1 MITIFVINPIYNR
14 KQDTIFISVRS
25 FVCLFV
31 RINSISFSQNITGT
45 GYNAQ
50 LLAVSIISLM
60 MYRIVLSSVAHITLE
75 MVKRGAGLAV
85 FFFLTLKFTDFFP
98 RIPSDFLIFF
108 FHYYGGGGGVC
119 WPEMLPWSLSVCCAT
134 ASCLVSSVSVLSS
147 SPSVVQ
153 WLSFCLAS
161 RIIKQSSQTLTG
173 W

>member
-14 KQDTIFISVRS
+14 KQDTIFIRVRS

-85 FFFLTLKFTDFFP
+85 FFFPHTKIHGFFP
-98 RIPSDFLIFF
+98 PNPFFFF

-119 WPEMLPWSLSVCCAT
+119 
-134 ASCLVSSVSVLSS
+134 
-147 SPSVVQ
+147 
-153 WLSFCLAS
+153 
-161 RIIKQSSQTLTG
+161 
-173 W
+173 

>member
-98 RIPSDFLIFF
+98 RIPSDFFLFF

-119 WPEMLPWSLSVCCAT
+119 
-134 ASCLVSSVSVLSS
+134 
-147 SPSVVQ
+147 
-153 WLSFCLAS
+153 
-161 RIIKQSSQTLTG
+161 
-173 W
+173 

>member
-1 MITIFVINPIYNR
+1 
-14 KQDTIFISVRS
+14 VRS

-85 FFFLTLKFTDFFP
+85 FFFPHTKIHGFFP
-98 RIPSDFLIFF
+98 PNPFF
-108 FHYYGGGGGVC
+108 FSFTTMVEGAVFADRKCYRGLYQFAVLL
-119 WPEMLPWSLSVCCAT
+119 LPVWFHPFPFYRPHL
-134 ASCLVSSVSVLSS
+134 LSS
-147 SPSVVQ
+147 N
-153 WLSFCLAS
+153 
-161 RIIKQSSQTLTG
+161 G
-173 W
+173 

>member
-98 RIPSDFLIFF
+98 QIPSDFFLFF

-119 WPEMLPWSLSVCCAT
+119 
-134 ASCLVSSVSVLSS
+134 
-147 SPSVVQ
+147 
-153 WLSFCLAS
+153 
-161 RIIKQSSQTLTG
+161 
-173 W
+173 

>member
-1 MITIFVINPIYNR
+1 MITIFVINSIYIR
-14 KQDTIFISVRS
+14 KQDTIFIRVRS

-85 FFFLTLKFTDFFP
+85 FVFFLTLKFTDFFP
-98 RIPSDFLIFF
+98 RISSDFFFF

-119 WPEMLPWSLSVCCAT
+119 
-134 ASCLVSSVSVLSS
+134 
-147 SPSVVQ
+147 
-153 WLSFCLAS
+153 
-161 RIIKQSSQTLTG
+161 
-173 W
+173 